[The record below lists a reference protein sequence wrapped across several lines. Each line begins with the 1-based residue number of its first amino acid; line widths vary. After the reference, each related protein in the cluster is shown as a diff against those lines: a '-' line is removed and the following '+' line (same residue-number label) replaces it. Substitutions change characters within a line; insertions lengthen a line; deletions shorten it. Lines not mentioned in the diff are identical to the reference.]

1 MLGSAGR
8 RNRIERDGQ
17 DRSSRQDGIGR
28 SQSVPSWLFETWQ
41 HVPQEHAGA
50 LQRQP
55 TSTFQPPPAEV
66 VLSMAVSSL
75 PVPAIVNHT
84 PEQCLREGI

>member
-41 HVPQEHAGA
+41 RVPQEHAGA
-50 LQRQP
+50 LQ
-55 TSTFQPPPAEV
+55 
-66 VLSMAVSSL
+66 
-75 PVPAIVNHT
+75 
-84 PEQCLREGI
+84 